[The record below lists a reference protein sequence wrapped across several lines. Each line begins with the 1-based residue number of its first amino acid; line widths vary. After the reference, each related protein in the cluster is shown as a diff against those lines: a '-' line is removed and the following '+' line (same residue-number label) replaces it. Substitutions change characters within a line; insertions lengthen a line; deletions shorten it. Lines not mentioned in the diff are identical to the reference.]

1 VFRTGFA
8 TVLVLLGCL
17 LAGPAVAAYVLV
29 GEVTDR
35 DSYLEAVTPLADD
48 PAVRDAVSEQ
58 LSAAV
63 GEKVPQA
70 ARQLVD
76 ASITRFVQSDQFQ
89 PAWVKL
95 NTEVHPQLLA
105 LLRDEEGSLAV
116 EGDAVVLDLGVVA
129 ADVKA
134 RFVADGVPLA
144 DRIPD
149 VDAKVQVISAPAVR
163 QAVPAFDLLETLS
176 VALPIAAL
184 VLIALG
190 LALSARRGMTLV
202 VTGFGLVVAMLLVV
216 LLEWLA
222 RSEVTA
228 RSPSP
233 ELAGPFY
240 DALTSKLSV
249 FLWVI
254 CGIGGLFVVVGGILA
269 RRTPAAKAYPGPDRR
284 DRRSY
289 GR

>member
-17 LAGPAVAAYVLV
+17 LAGPAVAAYILV

-48 PAVRDAVSEQ
+48 PAVRTAVSDQ
-58 LSAAV
+58 LSAAL
-63 GEKVPQA
+63 GEKVPAA

-76 ASITRFVQSDQFQ
+76 SSIDKFVESDQFQ

-95 NTEVHPQLLA
+95 NTTVHPQLLA
-105 LLRDEEGSLAV
+105 LLRDEPGSLSV

-144 DRIPD
+144 DRIPK
-149 VDAKVQVISAPAVR
+149 VDAKVQVVSGPAVR
-163 QAVPAFDLLETLS
+163 QAVPAFDLLEKLS

-190 LALSARRGMTLV
+190 LALSARRGVTLM
-202 VTGFGLVVAMLLVV
+202 VTGFGLVVVMLLVV
-216 LLEWLA
+216 LFQSLA
-222 RSEVTA
+222 RAQATA

-233 ELAGPFY
+233 ELAGSFY
-240 DALTSKLSV
+240 DALTSKVSV
-249 FLWVI
+249 VLWVV
-254 CGIGGLFVVVGGILA
+254 CAIGGVFVIAGAIIA
-269 RRTPAAKAYPGPDRR
+269 RRSSATRTRAAANYPPQ
-284 DRRSY
+284 RSY
-289 GR
+289 R

>member
-1 VFRTGFA
+1 MFRTGFA

-17 LAGPAVAAYVLV
+17 LAGPAVAAYILV
-29 GEVTDR
+29 DEVTDR
-35 DSYLEAVTPLADD
+35 DAYLAAVTPLADD
-48 PAVRDAVSEQ
+48 PAVRTAVADQ

-63 GEKVPQA
+63 GAKVPDA

-76 ASITRFVQSDQFQ
+76 ASIDKFVESDQFQ

-105 LLRDEEGSLAV
+105 LLRDEPGSLAV
-116 EGDAVVLDLGVVA
+116 EGDAIVLDLGVVA

-144 DRIPD
+144 NRIPA
-149 VDAKVQVISAPAVR
+149 VDAKVQVVSGPAVR
-163 QAVPAFDLLETLS
+163 QAVPAFDLLEKLS
-176 VALPIAAL
+176 VALPIAAI

-190 LALSARRGMTLV
+190 LLLSARRGVTLM

-216 LLEWLA
+216 LFQSIA
-222 RSEVTA
+222 RAQATA

-233 ELAGPFY
+233 ELAGSFY
-240 DALTSKLSV
+240 DALTSKVSV
-249 FLWVI
+249 VLWVV
-254 CGIGGLFVVVGGILA
+254 CAIGGVFVIAGAIIA
-269 RRTPAAKAYPGPDRR
+269 RRSSATRSRAAAAYPPQ
-284 DRRSY
+284 RSY
-289 GR
+289 R

>member
-1 VFRTGFA
+1 MFRTGFA

-17 LAGPAVAAYVLV
+17 LAGPAVAAYILV

-48 PAVRDAVSEQ
+48 PAVRTAVSDQ
-58 LSAAV
+58 LSAAL
-63 GEKVPQA
+63 GEKVPAA

-76 ASITRFVQSDQFQ
+76 SSIDKFVESDQFQ

-105 LLRDEEGSLAV
+105 LLRDEPGSLSV

-134 RFVADGVPLA
+134 RFVADRVPLA

-149 VDAKVQVISAPAVR
+149 VDAKIQVVSGPAVR
-163 QAVPAFDLLETLS
+163 QAVPAFDLLEKLS
-176 VALPIAAL
+176 VVLPIAAI

-190 LALSARRGMTLV
+190 LALSARRGVTLM
-202 VTGFGLVVAMLLVV
+202 VTGFGLVVVMLLVV
-216 LLEWLA
+216 LFQSLA
-222 RSEVTA
+222 RAQATA

-233 ELAGPFY
+233 ELAGSFY
-240 DALTSKLSV
+240 DALTSKVSV
-249 FLWVI
+249 VLWVV
-254 CGIGGLFVVVGGILA
+254 CAIGGVFVIAGAIIA
-269 RRTPAAKAYPGPDRR
+269 RRSSATRTRAAADYPRQ
-284 DRRSY
+284 RSY
-289 GR
+289 R